1 MGVCKQKVEC
11 SPEMMKEIRNDSCFH
26 WLLTEYLRAI
36 PRATQTFLAQR
47 ALLPEARHLQISGWG
62 TLGKGS
68 AHGGLESMKDGRSLQ
83 GSSFLHQQQQ
93 VDSPHLPS
101 PHQPENRQGWGDGFL
116 GALHNLRVCE
126 ANLNAGDGTLVF
138 TPAAFDCLGDCQY
151 FALSFF
157 HLEIIEKKI
166 LTKPW
171 PTGSVYNAW
180 FIDVKTRHDKIVTCL
195 RSEKDAEDKIIHGQV
210 YVPSELQIDT

>member
-1 MGVCKQKVEC
+1 MTAASTDYWPSTSEQSQEPPRPFWHRELFYQRPDTSK
-11 SPEMMKEIRNDSCFH
+11 SPAEEPWAREVHMEDRKAWRM
-26 WLLTEYLRAI
+26 A
-36 PRATQTFLAQR
+36 
-47 ALLPEARHLQISGWG
+47 EASRVPL
-62 TLGKGS
+62 
-68 AHGGLESMKDGRSLQ
+68 
-83 GSSFLHQQQQ
+83 SFTSNSKLI
-93 VDSPHLPS
+93 PHLPF
-101 PHQPENRQGWGDGFL
+101 PHQPENRQGWDDGFL

-126 ANLNAGDGTLVF
+126 ANLNAGEGTLVF
-138 TPAAFDCLGDCQY
+138 TPSAFDYLGDCQY

-180 FIDVKTRHDKIVTCL
+180 FIDVKTGHDKIVTCL